1 MALDAPL
8 LRDRVAIVTGASR
21 GSGRAIALAFAEH
34 GADLVLA
41 SRSVPEMAA
50 VGAELKAREDEAA
63 EPAALKSRVHPHP
76 SDLANRVRDV
86 AQSSHRDQ
94 APIAPPSTRVL
105 SALAFDRGEEYDPA
119 EPICPDLL
127 QDLAVLEHASPVIG
141 EEGPFERARQRRR

>member
-1 MALDAPL
+1 M
-8 LRDRVAIVTGASR
+8 
-21 GSGRAIALAFAEH
+21 
-34 GADLVLA
+34 
-41 SRSVPEMAA
+41 
-50 VGAELKAREDEAA
+50 
-63 EPAALKSRVHPHP
+63 
-76 SDLANRVRDV
+76 

-141 EEGPFERARQRRR
+141 EEGPFERARQRRRERRQRSSIPPWFSVEDLIAAPWETAGERFV